1 MTEMKIKN
9 KNFISKQAVANAAN
23 DLRKYHLEPKSS
35 QYKDA
40 KRKISEWRSYHSYPM
55 SFLLRVIK
63 ALLKKN
69 NVKAT
74 VLCQRLKRMPSIEG
88 KIIARPRM
96 NASNMQDVAGI
107 RIVLSKISDVYTVF
121 DLLNTLNKPNDLN
134 KSKTKCFEI
143 VQNKT
148 HDYIKSPKADGYRS
162 IHVVFKYECKS
173 INRLVSSGKHIEVQI
188 RTQLQHDWGTAVE
201 SLGIIN
207 KEMYK
212 RGAGNKEIL
221 RFFALV
227 SYLFAM
233 REGCPVPEIEKPKT
247 RLKILKELK
256 TIDKKYSIINK
267 LEVNKVDRILGNSS
281 TDPFFYLLTLAD
293 GKNNKKFLEVKS
305 LSKDKK
311 KFAEWLY
318 ENAEDEGKLEYKKS
332 VLLLNTISYS
342 DLELAYPNYFLKADT
357 FIKNYKEEFKISK
370 LVESFIRGFFRG
382 IQ

>member
-173 INRLVSSGKHIEVQI
+173 INRLVSSGKLIEVQI

>member
-1 MTEMKIKN
+1 MTEMNLKN

-69 NVKAT
+69 NVKAK

-121 DLLNTLNKPNDLN
+121 DLLNTLNKSNDLN

-162 IHVVFKYECKS
+162 IHVVFKYQCKS
-173 INRLVSSGKHIEVQI
+173 INRFVSRGKLIEVQI

-212 RGAGNKEIL
+212 RGSGNKEIL

-233 REGCPVPEIEKPKT
+233 REGCPVPEIEEPKT

-332 VLLLNTISYS
+332 VLLLNTISYC

-370 LVESFIRGFFRG
+370 LVESFIKGFFRG

>member
-1 MTEMKIKN
+1 MKIKN

-173 INRLVSSGKHIEVQI
+173 INRLVSSGKLIEVQI

>member
-1 MTEMKIKN
+1 MKIKN

-88 KIIARPRM
+88 KILARPRM

-173 INRLVSSGKHIEVQI
+173 INRLVSSGKLIEVQI
-188 RTQLQHDWGTAVE
+188 RTQLQHDWGTTVE

-293 GKNNKKFLEVKS
+293 GKNNKKFLEVKY

>member
-88 KIIARPRM
+88 KILARPRM

-173 INRLVSSGKHIEVQI
+173 INRLVSSGKLIEVQI
-188 RTQLQHDWGTAVE
+188 RTQLQHDWGTTVE

-293 GKNNKKFLEVKS
+293 GKNNKKFLEVKY

>member
-1 MTEMKIKN
+1 MTEMNLKN

-69 NVKAT
+69 NVNAK

-88 KIIARPRM
+88 KIVARPRM

-121 DLLNTLNKPNDLN
+121 DLLNTLNKSNDLN

-162 IHVVFKYECKS
+162 IHVVFKYQCKS
-173 INRLVSSGKHIEVQI
+173 INRLVSSGKLIEVQI

-212 RGAGNKEIL
+212 RGSGNKEIL

-233 REGCPVPEIEKPKT
+233 REGCPVPEIEEPKT

-332 VLLLNTISYS
+332 VLLLNTISYC
-342 DLELAYPNYFLKADT
+342 DLEVAYPNYFLKADT

-370 LVESFIRGFFRG
+370 LVESFIKGFFRG

>member
-121 DLLNTLNKPNDLN
+121 DLLNTLNKPYDLN
-134 KSKTKCFEI
+134 MSKTKCFEI

-173 INRLVSSGKHIEVQI
+173 INRLVSSGKLIEVQI

-212 RGAGNKEIL
+212 RGDGNKEIL

>member
-1 MTEMKIKN
+1 MKIKN

-88 KIIARPRM
+88 KILARPRM

-173 INRLVSSGKHIEVQI
+173 VNRLVSSGKLIEVQI
-188 RTQLQHDWGTAVE
+188 RTQLQHDWGTTVE

-293 GKNNKKFLEVKS
+293 GKNNKKFLEVKY

>member
-1 MTEMKIKN
+1 MKIKN

-88 KIIARPRM
+88 KILARPRM

-173 INRLVSSGKHIEVQI
+173 INRLVSSGKLIEVQI
-188 RTQLQHDWGTAVE
+188 RTQLQHDWGTTVE

-221 RFFALV
+221 RFL
-227 SYLFAM
+227 
-233 REGCPVPEIEKPKT
+233 R
-247 RLKILKELK
+247 
-256 TIDKKYSIINK
+256 
-267 LEVNKVDRILGNSS
+267 
-281 TDPFFYLLTLAD
+281 
-293 GKNNKKFLEVKS
+293 
-305 LSKDKK
+305 
-311 KFAEWLY
+311 
-318 ENAEDEGKLEYKKS
+318 
-332 VLLLNTISYS
+332 
-342 DLELAYPNYFLKADT
+342 
-357 FIKNYKEEFKISK
+357 
-370 LVESFIRGFFRG
+370 
-382 IQ
+382 

>member
-74 VLCQRLKRMPSIEG
+74 VLCQRVKRMPSIEG

-173 INRLVSSGKHIEVQI
+173 INRLVSSGKLIEVQI

-233 REGCPVPEIEKPKT
+233 REDCPVPEIEKPKT

-342 DLELAYPNYFLKADT
+342 DLELAYPNCVLRNIGSHNSY
-357 FIKNYKEEFKISK
+357 S
-370 LVESFIRGFFRG
+370 G
-382 IQ
+382 II

>member
-1 MTEMKIKN
+1 MKIKN

-88 KIIARPRM
+88 KILARPRM

-148 HDYIKSPKADGYRS
+148 HDYIKSPKADDYRS

-173 INRLVSSGKHIEVQI
+173 INRLVSSGKLIEVQI
-188 RTQLQHDWGTAVE
+188 RTQLQHDWGTTVE

-293 GKNNKKFLEVKS
+293 GKNNKKFLEVKY

>member
-1 MTEMKIKN
+1 MKIKN

-35 QYKDA
+35 QFKDA

-88 KIIARPRM
+88 KILARPRM

-173 INRLVSSGKHIEVQI
+173 INRLVSSGKLIEVQI
-188 RTQLQHDWGTAVE
+188 RTQLQHDWGTTVE

-293 GKNNKKFLEVKS
+293 GKNNKKFLEVKY

>member
-1 MTEMKIKN
+1 MTEMNLKN
-9 KNFISKQAVANAAN
+9 INFISKQAVANAAN

-69 NVKAT
+69 NVKAK

-121 DLLNTLNKPNDLN
+121 DLLNTLNKSNELN

-162 IHVVFKYECKS
+162 IHVVFKYQCKS
-173 INRLVSSGKHIEVQI
+173 INRLVSSGKLIEVQI

-201 SLGIIN
+201 SL
-207 KEMYK
+207 
-212 RGAGNKEIL
+212 NKEIL

-233 REGCPVPEIEKPKT
+233 REGCPVPEIKEPKT

-332 VLLLNTISYS
+332 VLLLNTISYC

-370 LVESFIRGFFRG
+370 LVESFIKGFFRG